1 MNEPMRDDKEK
12 VSPALAC
19 GATLILL
26 LSLPQSPFR
35 DNNSHTIVFV

>member
-1 MNEPMRDDKEK
+1 MNEPMRDDKE

-35 DNNSHTIVFV
+35 DHNSHTIVFV